1 MPMFGQP
8 FMSGM
13 SMAPPESSAGQS
25 AGVRSVFDYHLS
37 VHNHVVYS
45 HRVVLRVVLCGV
57 GFYRGWIE
65 NHNVW
70 TKAIPQNSTI
80 G

>member
-1 MPMFGQP
+1 MPLLGSPQL
-8 FMSGM
+8 SGM
-13 SMAPPESSAGQS
+13 SMAPPESSAGQN
-25 AGVRSVFDYHLS
+25 AGVRAVFDYHLS
-37 VHNHVVYS
+37 VDDYVVYS
-45 HRVVLRVVLCGV
+45 HRVVLRVVLGGV